1 MSSDDDLSAEM
12 RQLPQGWHEISAA
25 VKRLQEAIRSS
36 LVTPEW
42 QAFLA
47 NVNAAAR
54 AYNQFR
60 EQIADSLRPLQAF
73 FAELARQEHL
83 ARLVES
89 SGWLPHYT
97 TPFSLLTE
105 TMDVTEINDAMAN
118 YYQRNLAEV
127 ETQFLEKVRAYD
139 LDQQVVETLME
150 ALACH
155 RFGLH
160 RSCVRLLFPEIERV
174 ACLEFYGGVRE
185 RRASLPGFSEA
196 VMELPAGH
204 ILSFDFGAK
213 LIAKLESHL
222 YIQVKGAAAIAK
234 ASADPVPNRHAAIHG
249 LVDYNTAQNSM
260 NTLIMAD
267 FIFHLLSALKSLR
280 QEVDEVKR
288 LESDIL
294 QAEA

>member
-1 MSSDDDLSAEM
+1 MSSHGDLSAEPG
-12 RQLPQGWHEISAA
+12 QLPQGWQEISAA
-25 VKRLQEAIRSS
+25 VRRLQEAIRSS
-36 LVTPEW
+36 IATPEW

-47 NVNAAAR
+47 NVSAAAR

-83 ARLVES
+83 AHLVES

-105 TMDVTEINDAMAN
+105 NMDVTEINNAIARH
-118 YYQRNLAEV
+118 YQSNLAEV
-127 ETQFLEKVRAYD
+127 EMQFLEKVQAYD
-139 LDQQVVETLME
+139 LDQQVVETFSE

-160 RSCVRLLFPEIERV
+160 RACVRLLFPEIERV
-174 ACLEFYGGVRE
+174 ACMEFYGGVRE
-185 RRASLPGFSEA
+185 SKASLPGFSQA
-196 VMELPAGH
+196 VMQLPAGH

-234 ASADPVPNRHAAIHG
+234 AIADPVPNRHAAIHG
-249 LVDYNTAQNSM
+249 LVDYSTAKNSM

-280 QEVDEVKR
+280 QEVDDVKG
-288 LESDIL
+288 LESEVL
-294 QAEA
+294 QVKA